1 MNVDI
6 AIARS
11 IDIDAPRSRLGKLFA
26 DLEATIRRF
35 PKLKRLKKLGEDQY
49 LWEMA
54 TIGSRLAN
62 IAHEVSYGA
71 HYTVDG
77 KRGSVSWKPIPEQG
91 NARIEGEF
99 RLEDL
104 GGKTRLHFRVGGRLR
119 DVPVPLLYRV
129 VAPAFIQG
137 KFTRLVDVFLERTAE
152 AVIEETTA

>member
-11 IDIDAPRSRLGKLFA
+11 IDIDVPRAQVGKLLA
-26 DLEATIRRF
+26 DLESTIRRF
-35 PKLKRLKKLGEDQY
+35 PKLKRLKKLDEDQY
-49 LWEMA
+49 LWEMSP
-54 TIGSRLAN
+54 IGSRLAN

-77 KRGSVSWKPIPEQG
+77 KRGSVSWKPIPAQG
-91 NARIEGEF
+91 NASIEGEF

-104 GGKTRLHFRVGGRLR
+104 GGRTRLHFRVGGRLR

-152 AVIEETTA
+152 AAIEETTA